1 MLIGINGAT
10 TMPASLETDITVAGK
25 AGYDLV
31 EIRTT
36 KLDQYLKADH
46 QPADVATL
54 LGAAGV
60 TIFALNAIEHVNLR
74 SAADY
79 EQIKQACRRY
89 CAIARD
95 LECPYIVVVPS
106 PAPAAVSRAAIISDA
121 VNVLRDLSDIAQPFG
136 VQLAFEFLGS
146 PGCSVSTLAQA
157 WEIVQIVDRAN
168 VGMVLD
174 TFHFY
179 AGGSTLESIIDID
192 ANKLFI
198 FHINDVEPG
207 ERSTLTDAQRLMPGE
222 GVIPLGDICRGL
234 RNAGYK
240 TMASVEIFRPEY
252 WEWDPLVL
260 ATKAK
265 AKTEAIVNR
274 IWEHR

>member
-10 TMPASLETDITVAGK
+10 TMPASLETDIAVAGK

-36 KLDQYLKADH
+36 KLDHFLDSH
-46 QPADVATL
+46 GTSDVAAL
-54 LGAAGV
+54 LAAAGV
-60 TIFALNAIEHVNLR
+60 SAFALNAIEHVNLR

-79 EQIKQACRRY
+79 EAIKQDCRRY
-89 CAIARD
+89 CAIAHD
-95 LECPYIVVVPS
+95 LRCPNIVVVPS
-106 PAPAAVSRAAIISDA
+106 PTPVELAWPQIRADAIA
-121 VNVLRDLSDIAQPFG
+121 VLRELSGIAQPFG
-136 VQLAFEFLGS
+136 VQLAFEFLGA

-157 WEIVQIVDRAN
+157 WDIVQGVDRAN

-179 AGGSTLESIIDID
+179 AGGSTLESIMDID

-198 FHINDVEPG
+198 FHINDVEKG
-207 ERSTLTDAQRLMPGE
+207 ERTKLTDAQRLMPGE

-240 TMASVEIFRPEY
+240 KMVSIELFRPEY
-252 WEWDPLVL
+252 WAWDPLKL
-260 ATKAK
+260 AVAAK
-265 AKTEAIVNR
+265 AATEAIVND
-274 IWEHR
+274 IWAA